1 MFAILLKKEEPK
13 KRKKESPSDTHEL
26 GEPPIGD
33 EKKKR
38 ANKPRSPKSCT
49 GTGISSVVSFT
60 RIYPFLLLLFK

>member
-33 EKKKR
+33 EKKK
-38 ANKPRSPKSCT
+38 KS
-49 GTGISSVVSFT
+49 
-60 RIYPFLLLLFK
+60 K